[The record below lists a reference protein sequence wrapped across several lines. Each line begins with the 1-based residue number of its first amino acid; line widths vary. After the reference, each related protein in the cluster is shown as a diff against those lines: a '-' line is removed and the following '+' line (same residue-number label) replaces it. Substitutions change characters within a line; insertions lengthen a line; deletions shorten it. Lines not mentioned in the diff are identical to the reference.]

1 MSPSH
6 SGPRSIQYQ
15 PNSVRKVAMSIDT
28 MQRPAVA
35 SSETAAS
42 RPDGAETDSDPFEL
56 DISFIEHGPNADTV
70 IAMTDD
76 GCGSTCPSACTTS
89 ASA

>member
-1 MSPSH
+1 
-6 SGPRSIQYQ
+6 
-15 PNSVRKVAMSIDT
+15 MSIDT
-28 MQRPAVA
+28 VEWPAV
-35 SSETAAS
+35 SPGDTAAS
-42 RPDGAETDSDPFEL
+42 RPDGAEVGSDPFDL
-56 DISFIEHGPNADTV
+56 DISFIENGPNADTV

>member
-1 MSPSH
+1 MSTNTI
-6 SGPRSIQYQ
+6 R
-15 PNSVRKVAMSIDT
+15 
-28 MQRPAVA
+28 RPAV
-35 SSETAAS
+35 SPGETDALP
-42 RPDGAETDSDPFEL
+42 PDGGEIDSDPFDL
-56 DISFIEHGPNADTV
+56 DISFIERGPNADTV